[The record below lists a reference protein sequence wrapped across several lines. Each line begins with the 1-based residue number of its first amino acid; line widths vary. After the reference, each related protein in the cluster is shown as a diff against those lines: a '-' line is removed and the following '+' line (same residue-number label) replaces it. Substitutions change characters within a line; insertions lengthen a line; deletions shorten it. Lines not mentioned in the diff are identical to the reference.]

1 MKKAL
6 KILLLLVFVV
16 SLSACAK
23 NNSQETTETKKEET
37 AKEDTNKVE
46 VKKDEEKKEENFAE
60 RKGTLTTNVDLSKY
74 DKGKSVK
81 LWLPIPQDS
90 EYQKISNVKVDLD
103 EAHAKQQQTTDK
115 LGNKM
120 LYVEWDNEATDRKVS
135 LSFDAERKE
144 IKRGELTEKED
155 QAKKDELKEF
165 LQPHSMMPVDGK
177 VKELA
182 DKITEGKTT
191 DLDKVKAIYDWTIAN
206 MNRDESVK
214 GCGTGEVEKLLD
226 MPQGK
231 CTDIHSVFVALCRAS
246 GVPAREI
253 FGVRMSKKASDDE
266 TKGQHCWSEFYLQGH
281 GWVKADPGDVLKAV
295 LKQKLDKSDEKTKEL
310 ADYYWGGMDSLRVA
324 LTTGRDLTLEPKQD
338 DKPLNNFGYPYA
350 EVEGKALDYYNPAD
364 FEYNIKFEEAK

>member
-6 KILLLLVFVV
+6 KILLLLVFVF

-23 NNSQETTETKKEET
+23 NNTQETKQEETKKQ
-37 AKEDTNKVE
+37 DSNKVE
-46 VKKDEEKKEENFAE
+46 IKKEEKKEENFTE

-74 DKGKSVK
+74 EKGKSVK

-90 EYQKISNVKVDLD
+90 EYQKITNVKVDLD

-120 LYVEWDNEATDRKVS
+120 LYVEWDKEATDRKVS
-135 LSFDAERKE
+135 LSFDADRKE
-144 IKRGELTEKED
+144 IKRGELAEKED

-165 LQPHSMMPVDGK
+165 LQPNSMMPVDGK

-214 GCGTGEVEKLLD
+214 GCGTGEVEKLLGH
-226 MPQGK
+226 PQGK
-231 CTDIHSVFVALCRAS
+231 CTDIHSVFVSLCRAA

-253 FGVRMSKKASDDE
+253 FGVRMSKKESDDE